1 MSITS
6 ARSRTVRSAGPRP
19 SYRRHLP
26 PALVAACGLVGA
38 LALAPTAQAVT
49 PLTATATYDCGAWG
63 SGLATL
69 TAADSGTS
77 KTIKIT
83 STAITMPPG
92 TSADPNS
99 ITTTLKLTKTSGGVT
114 SQVQFS
120 GKTNPGLSGG
130 NPITLGPLK
139 LTSGTLAAGDSTNS
153 VVLPTPPSA
162 TNWSLQ
168 IVASSP
174 TSATVP
180 CVATSNQ
187 SASFVW

>member
-1 MSITS
+1 MSS
-6 ARSRTVRSAGPRP
+6 N
-19 SYRRHLP
+19 RRHIP
-26 PALVAACGLVGA
+26 LVLAAACSVAGA
-38 LALAPTAQAVT
+38 LALAPTAQAVA

-83 STAITMPPG
+83 STAIKMPAG

-99 ITTTLKLTKTSGGVT
+99 ITTTLKLTKTAGGVT

-120 GKTNPGLSGG
+120 GKVNPGLSGG

-139 LTSGTLAAGDSTNS
+139 LTSGTLAAGNSTDS
-153 VVLPTPPSA
+153 VVLPPPPSA

-187 SASFVW
+187 SAPFVW

>member
-1 MSITS
+1 M
-6 ARSRTVRSAGPRP
+6 P
-19 SYRRHLP
+19 SNRRRLP
-26 PALVAACGLVGA
+26 LALAAACAVAGA
-38 LALAPTAQAVT
+38 LALAPSANAVT
-49 PLTATATYDCGAWG
+49 PLMATATYDCGTWG

-69 TAADSGTS
+69 TAADSGTA

-83 STAITMPPG
+83 SSAITMPAG
-92 TSADPNS
+92 TTADPNS
-99 ITTTLKLTKTSGGVT
+99 ITTTLKLTKTSGGAT
-114 SQVQFS
+114 SEVQFS
-120 GKTNPGLSGG
+120 GKTNPGMSGG

-153 VVLPTPPSA
+153 KVLSSPPSA

-180 CVATSNQ
+180 CVATVVQ
-187 SASFVW
+187 SAPHVW

>member
-1 MSITS
+1 MSIIP
-6 ARSRTVRSAGPRP
+6 VP
-19 SYRRHLP
+19 SPTTGTPSRRHVRVP
-26 PALVAACGLVGA
+26 LVLAAACSAAAA
-38 LALAPTAQAVT
+38 LALAPTAHAVT

-77 KTIKIT
+77 KSIKIT

-99 ITTTLKLTKTSGGVT
+99 ITTTLKLTRTSGGAT

-120 GKTNPGLSGG
+120 GKTNPGMSGG
-130 NPITLGPLK
+130 SPITLGPLK
-139 LTSGTLAAGDSTNS
+139 LTSGTLAAGDRTDS
-153 VVLPTPPSA
+153 VVLSAPPSA
-162 TNWSLQ
+162 ANWSLQ

-180 CVATSNQ
+180 CVATSAQ
-187 SASFVW
+187 STAFTW

>member
-1 MSITS
+1 MSISSGHTS
-6 ARSRTVRSAGPRP
+6 SRRRLPLVLSAACSAG
-19 SYRRHLP
+19 
-26 PALVAACGLVGA
+26 AL
-38 LALAPTAQAVT
+38 LALSSPSASAVG
-49 PLTATATYDCGAWG
+49 PLTATATYDCGSWG
-63 SGLATL
+63 SGVATL

-83 STAITMPPG
+83 STAITMPAG

-99 ITTTLKLTKTSGGVT
+99 ITTTLKLSKTSGGVT
-114 SQVQFS
+114 SEVQFS
-120 GKTNPGLSGG
+120 AKTNPGLSGG

-139 LTSGTLAAGDSTNS
+139 LTSGTLAAGDSTDS
-153 VVLPTPPSA
+153 VVLPTPPGA

-180 CVATSNQ
+180 CVATTAQ
-187 SASFVW
+187 SAPFVW

>member
-1 MSITS
+1 MSISPSHTS
-6 ARSRTVRSAGPRP
+6 NRKR
-19 SYRRHLP
+19 LP
-26 PALVAACGLVGA
+26 LVLGAACSVGA
-38 LALAPTAQAVT
+38 LLALSSPTASAVA
-49 PLTATATYDCGAWG
+49 PLSATANYDCGSWG
-63 SGLATL
+63 SGVAKL

-83 STAITMPPG
+83 SSDIKMPAG

-99 ITTTLKLTKTSGGVT
+99 ITTTLKLTKVSGGVT

-120 GKTNPGLSGG
+120 AKANPGMTGG

-153 VVLPTPPSA
+153 VVLATPPST

-180 CVATSNQ
+180 CVATGTQ
-187 SASFVW
+187 SAPFVW

>member
-1 MSITS
+1 MSIIP
-6 ARSRTVRSAGPRP
+6 VP
-19 SYRRHLP
+19 SPTPGTPSRRHVRVP
-26 PALVAACGLVGA
+26 LVLAAACSAAAA
-38 LALAPTAQAVT
+38 LALAPTAHAVT

-99 ITTTLKLTKTSGGVT
+99 ITTTLKLTRTSGGAT

-120 GKTNPGLSGG
+120 GKTNPGMSGG
-130 NPITLGPLK
+130 SPIALGPLK
-139 LTSGTLAAGDSTNS
+139 LTSGTLAAGDRTDS
-153 VVLPTPPSA
+153 VVLSTPPSA

-180 CVATSNQ
+180 CVATSAQ
-187 SASFVW
+187 STAFTW

>member
-1 MSITS
+1 MSISSGHTP
-6 ARSRTVRSAGPRP
+6 SR
-19 SYRRHLP
+19 RRLP
-26 PALVAACGLVGA
+26 LVLGAACSVGA
-38 LALAPTAQAVT
+38 LLALSSPTASAVT
-49 PLTATATYDCGAWG
+49 PLTATASYDCGSWG
-63 SGLATL
+63 KGLATL

-83 STAITMPPG
+83 STAITMPTG

-99 ITTTLKLTKTSGGVT
+99 ITTTLTLAKTSGGVT

-120 GKTNPGLSGG
+120 AKTNPGLSGG

-139 LTSGTLAAGDSTNS
+139 LSSGTLAAGDSTDS
-153 VVLPTPPSA
+153 VVLPTPPTTS
-162 TNWSLQ
+162 NWSLR

-180 CVATSNQ
+180 CVATTAQ
-187 SASFVW
+187 SAAFLW

>member
-1 MSITS
+1 MSINPAPSPT
-6 ARSRTVRSAGPRP
+6 AGNPN
-19 SYRRHLP
+19 RRHVRLP
-26 PALVAACGLVGA
+26 LVLAAACSAAAA
-38 LALAPTAQAVT
+38 LALAPTAHAVA

-69 TAADSGTS
+69 TAADSGTA
-77 KTIKIT
+77 KTVKVT

-120 GKTNPGLSGG
+120 GKTNPGMSGG
-130 NPITLGPLK
+130 SPITLGPLK
-139 LTSGTLAAGDSTNS
+139 LTSGSLAAGDSTDS
-153 VVLPTPPSA
+153 TVLPTPPS
-162 TNWSLQ
+162 TTQWSLQ

-180 CVATSNQ
+180 CVATSAQ
-187 SASFVW
+187 STAFVW

>member
-1 MSITS
+1 MSIIPVPSPTS
-6 ARSRTVRSAGPRP
+6 GASSRRSVRVP
-19 SYRRHLP
+19 
-26 PALVAACGLVGA
+26 LVLAAACSAAAA
-38 LALAPTAQAVT
+38 LALAPTAHAVT

-83 STAITMPPG
+83 STSIKMPPG

-99 ITTTLKLTKTSGGVT
+99 ITTTLKLTKTSGGT
-114 SQVQFS
+114 SSQVQFS

-139 LTSGTLAAGDSTNS
+139 LTSGTLAAGDTTNS
-153 VVLPTPPSA
+153 AVLPGPPSA

-168 IVASSP
+168 IVTSSP
-174 TSATVP
+174 TSATVQ
-180 CVATSNQ
+180 CVATVNQ
-187 SASFVW
+187 SAPFVW

>member
-6 ARSRTVRSAGPRP
+6 VRPLRVRP
-19 SYRRHLP
+19 STRRRVRVP
-26 PALVAACGLVGA
+26 LVLAAACSAAAA

-49 PLTATATYDCGAWG
+49 PLTATATYDCGTWG

-69 TAADSGTS
+69 TATDSGTS
-77 KTIKIT
+77 KTIKLN
-83 STAITMPPG
+83 SSAITMPPG
-92 TSADPNS
+92 SAADPNS

-120 GKTNPGLSGG
+120 GKANPGMTSP

-139 LTSGTLAAGDSTNS
+139 LTSGTLAAGDTTNS
-153 VVLPTPPSA
+153 VVLSGPPSA

-168 IVASSP
+168 IVTSSP
-174 TSATVP
+174 TSATVQ
-180 CVATSNQ
+180 CVATVNQ
-187 SASFVW
+187 SAPFVW

>member
-1 MSITS
+1 MSIS
-6 ARSRTVRSAGPRP
+6 SRPVRSR
-19 SYRRHLP
+19 RRLP
-26 PALVAACGLVGA
+26 LVVGA
-38 LALAPTAQAVT
+38 ASAVGAMLALSSPTASAVA
-49 PLTATATYDCGAWG
+49 PLTATASYNCGSWG
-63 SGLATL
+63 SGVATL
-69 TAADSGTS
+69 TAADSGTN

-83 STAITMPPG
+83 STAITMPAG

-120 GKTNPGLSGG
+120 AKANPGLSGG

-153 VVLPTPPSA
+153 TVLPAPPST

-180 CVATSNQ
+180 CVATTSQ
-187 SASFVW
+187 SAPFVW